1 MEDILTRY
9 ESVISLYEAEIDKK
23 DVNIKELYKEIATL
37 KTKLELHDGTILH
50 LQEQTSLI
58 QKKITKQPMVFHD
71 K

>member
-1 MEDILTRY
+1 VKLE
-9 ESVISLYEAEIDKK
+9 EKEKEISQ
-23 DVNIKELYKEIATL
+23 LYKVIADL
-37 KTKLELHDGTILH
+37 KTTVETLSGTILH